1 MKKLKWYFILFAVL
15 LNVLAIYL
23 YFIEP
28 VFRYKFIIDKAID
41 DAIIVFVLLLIY
53 LLLLLFYFILE
64 RKELLKRSINNICY
78 YIIKSTH
85 VLSIFTSIFTM
96 MLVLI
101 GSSSGYSYTRDIN
114 NYMMVEKNEEYF
126 NYFPKE
132 IDDNMKD
139 VKYGYFFDLNDA
151 YALELYLEAKFENK
165 EILNTYLNET
175 LNKVGI
181 DNLVLSSN
189 EGDSNYMTYYLKESI
204 YEIEKIS
211 KPNQRVNYS
220 IFANMFTI
228 SYCYESNTLIWDC
241 MLFGEFFTDEYITPF
256 YFEKF
261 KIEIID
267 KKFKINNAS

>member
-41 DAIIVFVLLLIY
+41 DAIIVFVFLLIY
-53 LLLLLFYFILE
+53 LLLLLIYFILE
-64 RKELLKRSINNICY
+64 RKELLKRTINNICY

-101 GSSSGYSYTRDIN
+101 GSSGYSYTRDIN
-114 NYMMVEKNEEYF
+114 NYMIVEKNEEYF

-139 VKYGYFFDLNDA
+139 VKYGYFYDSNDA
-151 YALELYLEAKFENK
+151 YAIELYLEAKFEN
-165 EILNTYLNET
+165 N
-175 LNKVGI
+175 
-181 DNLVLSSN
+181 
-189 EGDSNYMTYYLKESI
+189 
-204 YEIEKIS
+204 
-211 KPNQRVNYS
+211 
-220 IFANMFTI
+220 
-228 SYCYESNTLIWDC
+228 
-241 MLFGEFFTDEYITPF
+241 
-256 YFEKF
+256 
-261 KIEIID
+261 
-267 KKFKINNAS
+267 

>member
-41 DAIIVFVLLLIY
+41 DAIKVFVFLLIY
-53 LLLLLFYFILE
+53 LLLLLIYFILE
-64 RKELLKRSINNICY
+64 RKELLKRAINNICY

-139 VKYGYFFDLNDA
+139 VKYFS
-151 YALELYLEAKFENK
+151 LEEINKTKKGNLTQKFVD
-165 EILNTYLNET
+165 TYDQVNMPSKYVY
-175 LNKVGI
+175 NNGKVFNIVFYMKMKKLGI
-181 DNLVLSSN
+181 YV
-189 EGDSNYMTYYLKESI
+189 I
-204 YEIEKIS
+204 
-211 KPNQRVNYS
+211 
-220 IFANMFTI
+220 
-228 SYCYESNTLIWDC
+228 
-241 MLFGEFFTDEYITPF
+241 
-256 YFEKF
+256 
-261 KIEIID
+261 
-267 KKFKINNAS
+267 